1 MIGFACV
8 GLRLCHCL
16 CVYVRGLICKSFQ
29 QLCCALQRGLAAPA
43 RESAKRPST
52 RSHAKLPSPLSLF
65 VDLYVMFFVLV
76 FTLIINAY
84 ATTPA
89 SVVVE
94 SGGSVTVKAG
104 GTLEIGSSAVPVKSP
119 PSPPPTQVSSTASPP
134 PQVQVSSTAS
144 PPLTPPAAP
153 TYKRLPNEAG
163 NHGAILTCNSACCG
177 QHNLCTTCASPAAN
191 DATTCQAW
199 RRWRSHGHRECV
211 RE

>member
-1 MIGFACV
+1 MQRSGF
-8 GLRLCHCL
+8 
-16 CVYVRGLICKSFQ
+16 
-29 QLCCALQRGLAAPA
+29 PA
-43 RESAKRPST
+43 RARP
-52 RSHAKLPSPLSLF
+52 RERRPQKDHQPRSPLSLF
-65 VDLYVMFFVLV
+65 VDLYIMLFVL
-76 FTLIINAY
+76 FFNLIINAY

>member
-1 MIGFACV
+1 M
-8 GLRLCHCL
+8 
-16 CVYVRGLICKSFQ
+16 
-29 QLCCALQRGLAAPA
+29 
-43 RESAKRPST
+43 
-52 RSHAKLPSPLSLF
+52 LF
-65 VDLYVMFFVLV
+65 VLF

-94 SGGSVTVKAG
+94 SGGSVIIKAG
-104 GTLEIGSSAVPVKSP
+104 GTLEIGLSAVPVKSP

-134 PQVQVSSTAS
+134 PQVSSTAS

-163 NHGAILTCNSACCG
+163 NHGAMITCNSACCG

-191 DATTCQAW
+191 DATTCQAGEFVNNVQAADLPTYAAKCNADDNCAAFMW
-199 RRWRSHGHRECV
+199 DTWKRIFFLSSVAASATSSIITAAPTLTIAQLASETLPSSGMPHRV
-211 RE
+211 YLKVPSA

>member
-1 MIGFACV
+1 MQRSGF
-8 GLRLCHCL
+8 
-16 CVYVRGLICKSFQ
+16 
-29 QLCCALQRGLAAPA
+29 PA
-43 RESAKRPST
+43 RARP
-52 RSHAKLPSPLSLF
+52 RERRPQKDHQPRSPLSLF
-65 VDLYVMFFVLV
+65 VDLHVYIMLFVL
-76 FTLIINAY
+76 FFNLIINAY

-163 NHGAILTCNSACCG
+163 NHGAILTCNAACCG